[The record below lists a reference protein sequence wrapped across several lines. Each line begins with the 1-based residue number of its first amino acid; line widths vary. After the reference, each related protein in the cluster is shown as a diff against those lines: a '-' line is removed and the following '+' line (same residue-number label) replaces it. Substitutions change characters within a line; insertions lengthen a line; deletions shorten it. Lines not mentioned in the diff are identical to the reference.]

1 MIKIGKTGKVDGIL
15 EMHGT
20 VDELTAE
27 TVLIMRTL
35 AQRLEAQTG
44 IPADDHIAAMA
55 QTATDD
61 RLVGVFDKIMEEQP
75 GIDLGSVLW
84 KWGNG
89 DEP

>member
-1 MIKIGKTGKVDGIL
+1 M
-15 EMHGT
+15 EMRGT
-20 VDELTAE
+20 ADELTAE

-44 IPADDHIAAMA
+44 IPAEDHIAAMA

-75 GIDLGSVLW
+75 GVDLGSVLW
-84 KWGNG
+84 KWGSG